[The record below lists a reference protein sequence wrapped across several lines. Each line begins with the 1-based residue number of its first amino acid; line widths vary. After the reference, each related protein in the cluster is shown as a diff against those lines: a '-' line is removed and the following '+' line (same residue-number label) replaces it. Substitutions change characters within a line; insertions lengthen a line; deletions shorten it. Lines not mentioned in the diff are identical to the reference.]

1 MSRVRQKHRTQ
12 YRVLFGMFVSLYPYV
27 FRTTARKYR
36 QHDTTPPPVGLNSIN
51 NQFTPT
57 TLLSERLRMW
67 SALGL
72 GKCSCQSSVMVRR
85 RALALLLEHG
95 VLGHESLSVCEL

>member
-1 MSRVRQKHRTQ
+1 MSRVRQKQLSTVGMLSAYPGSCSVPPHVNMDNTTQ
-12 YRVLFGMFVSLYPYV
+12 LHQTEHQLALIKAFESAWQKPHSSRH
-27 FRTTARKYR
+27 TA
-36 QHDTTPPPVGLNSIN
+36 
-51 NQFTPT
+51 
-57 TLLSERLRMW
+57 RMW